1 MARAL
6 KSGCTSRK
14 AHQTTKSRLLN
25 SYKGVRTGRP
35 PGCERL
41 RVRSVTDF
49 MFVDAFMSEDDFMS
63 MGAVAPALY
72 FLELLR
78 GRL

>member
-25 SYKGVRTGRP
+25 SYQECARADRPAGVN
-35 PGCERL
+35 
-41 RVRSVTDF
+41 DF
-49 MFVDAFMSEDDFMS
+49 VFVQ
-63 MGAVAPALY
+63 
-72 FLELLR
+72 
-78 GRL
+78 

>member
-25 SYKGVRTGRP
+25 SYQECARADRP
-35 PGCERL
+35 ASWCERL
-41 RVRSVTDF
+41 RIRPVTDF

-63 MGAVAPALY
+63 VWRRRAY
-72 FLELLR
+72 FV
-78 GRL
+78 RL

>member
-1 MARAL
+1 
-6 KSGCTSRK
+6 
-14 AHQTTKSRLLN
+14 
-25 SYKGVRTGRP
+25 
-35 PGCERL
+35 
-41 RVRSVTDF
+41 VTDF

-78 GRL
+78 GCL

>member
-1 MARAL
+1 
-6 KSGCTSRK
+6 
-14 AHQTTKSRLLN
+14 
-25 SYKGVRTGRP
+25 
-35 PGCERL
+35 
-41 RVRSVTDF
+41 VTDF

-78 GRL
+78 DRL